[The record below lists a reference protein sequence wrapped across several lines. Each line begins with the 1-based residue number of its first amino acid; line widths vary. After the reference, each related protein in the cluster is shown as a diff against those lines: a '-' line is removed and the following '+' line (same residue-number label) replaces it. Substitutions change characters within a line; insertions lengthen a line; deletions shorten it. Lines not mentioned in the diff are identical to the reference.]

1 MRRYIQFT
9 SNTNPP
15 SLEVLE
21 GFEKME
27 ELSAIIGQGAD
38 HKGFYIIYYR
48 CLAPERITEVL
59 EAMNQW
65 GTAIECTGEEVSDH
79 RLSLR

>member
-1 MRRYIQFT
+1 MRRYVQFT

-15 SLEVLE
+15 PPEVLE
-21 GFEKME
+21 KFEKME

-38 HKGFYIIYYR
+38 RKGFYIIYYR
-48 CLAPERITEVL
+48 CLTPDRIAEVT
-59 EAMNQW
+59 EAMSPW